1 MCNFTLIMSIY
12 KIIGIDI
19 AIEIS
24 ERDLDASW
32 RLFRII
38 TGSQCQKPAKHS
50 FCFELLK
57 LKEINRDLSLAA
69 IDNMN
74 HILMAN
80 NQLMIANK
88 DYSIA
93 YAQKAKKETYNAF
106 LNYLFYSHAIKEG
119 IIQLHCSVIDYNGQG
134 IMFLGPSG
142 IGKTTQAECWEKYR
156 GSTIINGDIG
166 FVEKMENG
174 FLAWGTP
181 WHGSSQ
187 YCVNA
192 SVPLKALVVLKQAD
206 ENELRRLEGFE
217 KLAEIS
223 ENVFYPTWLKDG
235 VDLCTKILGELLNS
249 IAVYRLDN
257 RADEAA
263 VELLEKEL
271 EGL

>member
-1 MCNFTLIMSIY
+1 MDDKWELFCKDNIDERSSHKINY
-12 KIIGIDI
+12 K
-19 AIEIS
+19 
-24 ERDLDASW
+24 
-32 RLFRII
+32 
-38 TGSQCQKPAKHS
+38 
-50 FCFELLK
+50 FCFK
-57 LKEINRDLSLAA
+57 PFMFDDVNRDLKVSTAKD
-69 IDNMN
+69 IEYF
-74 HILMAN
+74 LMSDGYIMAVGSE
-80 NQLMIANK
+80 
-88 DYSIA
+88 YSIA

-119 IIQLHCSVIDYNGQG
+119 IIQLHCSVIDHNGQG

-166 FVEKMENG
+166 FVEKTENG